1 MSAASMSISL
11 HHSID
16 GDLSHG
22 RQLHGFVLSL
32 VVVFGLSRL
41 TAPRRGPFTVGE
53 RFDERRLSISATVG
67 TASCHRIG

>member
-1 MSAASMSISL
+1 
-11 HHSID
+11 
-16 GDLSHG
+16 
-22 RQLHGFVLSL
+22 
-32 VVVFGLSRL
+32 VVFGLSRL